1 MIRNKMKAVMKVVH
15 LDIQQKEKFL
25 ILQILILKMQLN

>member
-1 MIRNKMKAVMKVVH
+1 MKAVMKAAH
-15 LDIQQKEKFL
+15 PDIQQKEKFL